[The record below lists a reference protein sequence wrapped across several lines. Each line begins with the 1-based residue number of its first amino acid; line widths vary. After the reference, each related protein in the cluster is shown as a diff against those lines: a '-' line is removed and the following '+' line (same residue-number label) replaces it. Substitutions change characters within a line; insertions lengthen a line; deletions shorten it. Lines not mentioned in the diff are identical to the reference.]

1 MYFNYD
7 LDTLYLDTLY
17 LDIPP
22 EGYFDAASFLLLQ
35 QAIPADGLAMI
46 QNFAFNFYSEYSVV
60 AA

>member
-7 LDTLYLDTLY
+7 LDTLYLDVL
-17 LDIPP
+17 P

-46 QNFAFNFYSEYSVV
+46 RNFAFNFYSKYSVV

>member
-7 LDTLYLDTLY
+7 LDTLYLDT
-17 LDIPP
+17 PP

-35 QAIPADGLAMI
+35 QAILADGLAMI
-46 QNFAFNFYSEYSVV
+46 RSFTFNFYSKYSVV

>member
-1 MYFNYD
+1 MLPTIYFNYD
-7 LDTLYLDTLY
+7 LDTLY

-46 QNFAFNFYSEYSVV
+46 RNFAFYSKYSVI